1 MDDHRI
7 ERITLYLVVLALAIA
22 VGWLAFKVNSAEV
35 PGEVPA
41 GPVVA
46 AELPGDCVDC
56 EELEQRFEAVDNA
69 LGGLDQTVSNAVR
82 SLDGLEGRVADAIS
96 RKLLAEG
103 CQVTKAPEECVD
115 AVPPPMPPITVNS
128 KFTFLYENA
137 RLNEEGEVAK
147 NSVGVKLAP
156 RHLKRLELLTN
167 ALRPCHGAD
176 APVEFEVAGYSSTAE
191 FLVQPDGSPM
201 DRSDE
206 LNIKT
211 ANLRAEIVVDYLKER
226 GFQVNPIQWQSG
238 RDLERPYVDDAQPG
252 VAQQALNRTVLIEL
266 KSAGACDLGS

>member
-22 VGWLAFKVNSAEV
+22 VGWLAFKVNESVVE
-35 PGEVPA
+35 P
-41 GPVVA
+41 PV
-46 AELPGDCVDC
+46 DCVDC

-69 LGGLDQTVSNAVR
+69 LGGLDQTVSDAVR
-82 SLDGLEGRVADAIS
+82 SLEGLEGRVADAVS

-103 CQVTKAPEECVD
+103 CQVTKAPEECVG

-137 RLNEEGEVAK
+137 RLNEEGEVGK

-167 ALRPCHGAD
+167 AFEPCHRAD

-191 FLVQPDGSPM
+191 FRTRPDGSPM

-206 LNIKT
+206 LNLQT
-211 ANLRAEIVVDYLKER
+211 ANLRAQIVGEYLKGQRFEVTTKEWP
-226 GFQVNPIQWQSG
+226 GD

-252 VAQQALNRTVLIEL
+252 VAQQALNRTVMIEL
-266 KSAGACDLGS
+266 KSAGACDLGP

>member
-35 PGEVPA
+35 PGEVPVD
-41 GPVVA
+41 PVVVA
-46 AELPGDCVDC
+46 RSLVDCVDC

-69 LGGLDQTVSNAVR
+69 LGGLDQTVSDAVR
-82 SLDGLEGRVADAIS
+82 SLEGLEGRVADAVS
-96 RKLLAEG
+96 SKLLAEG
-103 CQVTKAPEECVD
+103 CQVTKAPEECVG

-137 RLNEEGEVAK
+137 RLNEEGEVAR

-156 RHLKRLELLTN
+156 RHLKRLQLLTS
-167 ALRPCHGAD
+167 AFEPCHRAD

-201 DRSDE
+201 DKSDE

-211 ANLRAEIVVDYLKER
+211 ANLRAQIVGEYLKER
-226 GFQVNPIQWQSG
+226 FEVTTKEWPGD
-238 RDLERPYVDDAQPG
+238 RDLERPYVDNAQPG

-266 KSAGACDLGS
+266 KSAGACDLGP

>member
-35 PGEVPA
+35 PAEVPA
-41 GPVVA
+41 GPVVVGP
-46 AELPGDCVDC
+46 PGDCVDC

-69 LGGLDQTVSNAVR
+69 LGGLDQTVSDAVR
-82 SLDGLEGRVADAIS
+82 SLEGLEGRVADAVS
-96 RKLLAEG
+96 SKLLAEG
-103 CQVTKAPEECVD
+103 CQVTKAPEECVG
-115 AVPPPMPPITVNS
+115 AVPPPMPPITVSS

-211 ANLRAEIVVDYLKER
+211 ANLRAQIVGEYLKER
-226 GFQVNPIQWQSG
+226 FAVTTKEWPGD
-238 RDLERPYVDDAQPG
+238 RDLERPYVDNAQPG

-266 KSAGACDLGS
+266 KSAGTCDLGP

>member
-1 MDDHRI
+1 MDPRM
-7 ERITLYLVVLALAIA
+7 ERITLYLVVLALAVA
-22 VGWLAFKVNSAEV
+22 VGWLAFKIKSPQDSAD
-35 PGEVPA
+35 PA
-41 GPVVA
+41 DSVVV
-46 AELPGDCVDC
+46 EPLSDCVDC
-56 EELEQRFEAVDNA
+56 EELKPRFDAVESA
-69 LGGLDQTVSNAVR
+69 LGGLDQTVSDAVR
-82 SLDGLEGRVADAIS
+82 SLEGLEGRVADAVS
-96 RKLLAEG
+96 GKLLAEG
-103 CQVTKAPEECVD
+103 CQVTKATEECVG

-167 ALRPCHGAD
+167 AFEPCHRAD

-191 FLVQPDGSPM
+191 FRTRPDGSPM

-206 LNIKT
+206 LNLQT
-211 ANLRAEIVVDYLKER
+211 ANLRAQIVGEYLKGQRFAVTTKEWP
-226 GFQVNPIQWQSG
+226 GD

-266 KSAGACDLGS
+266 KSAGTCDLGP